1 MRLWSGW
8 TSDSLMV
15 REHRSWGRRDGSGRV
30 RSFLCLLL
38 SIICSGCTLF
48 PNLSGSRFTEPTER
62 RCSAPPEHVELRKI
76 PLAIFENRR
85 NDPLIAESVGRTPQ
99 SFSWRAIQT
108 AQVIDVLSLL
118 NQFEILEERS
128 INSPTD
134 AIRLHAVIQEILSR
148 VTLAMLEVSSTVAKT
163 TCEIERSSEVVDRLR
178 VAEDAKIRQQTLLAI
193 IIGAGTAATTGGLS
207 IADISGV
214 TEGVVSII
222 GGTIAGALGVSALYH
237 ENKGSFRHPDNILQ
251 EIWEDAE
258 VPVYVP
264 PSVWRFLRRP
274 MREDE
279 NQRTYRDEIIAGW
292 RQEGRLGDEGSE
304 EETVRARLF
313 FGDGGVYTTNDLQR
327 RTHML
332 DSLRAT
338 VLLLNQDLEQLVR
351 ELMIQMS
358 LSRPSRKTSEGPL
371 MAKRP
376 RGYG

>member
-1 MRLWSGW
+1 
-8 TSDSLMV
+8 MV
-15 REHRSWGRRDGSGRV
+15 REHGAWERRGGSGRV
-30 RSFLCLLL
+30 RLFLCLLL
-38 SIICSGCTLF
+38 FVLCGGCTLF
-48 PNLSGSRFTEPTER
+48 PNLTGSRSTEPTER
-62 RCSAPPEHVELRKI
+62 RCSAPPEQVELRKI

-134 AIRLHAVIQEILSR
+134 ALRLHAVIQEILSR

-178 VAEDAKIRQQTLLAI
+178 VAEDTQVRRQTLLAI
-193 IIGAGTAATTGGLS
+193 VIGAATAAATGGLS

-222 GGTIAGALGVSALYH
+222 GGTVAGALGVSALYH

-258 VPVYVP
+258 VPVYIP

-274 MREDE
+274 MREE
-279 NQRTYRDEIIAGW
+279 EGQRTYRDEIIAGW
-292 RQEGRLGDEGSE
+292 RQEGRLGDQGSDE
-304 EETVRARLF
+304 EAIRARLF
-313 FGDGGVYTTNDLQR
+313 FGEGGVYTTKDLQR

-338 VLLLNQDLEQLVR
+338 VSLLNQDIEQLVR
-351 ELMIQMS
+351 ELMIQTS
-358 LSRPSRKTSEGPL
+358 LSKPLQKTGDEEPL

>member
-1 MRLWSGW
+1 MIFSSAWCVGTGHGISRG
-8 TSDSLMV
+8 
-15 REHRSWGRRDGSGRV
+15 GSETV
-30 RSFLCLLL
+30 KPFLGILLL
-38 SIICSGCTLF
+38 IICNGCTLF
-48 PNLSGSRFTEPTER
+48 PNLSGSRPTEATER
-62 RCSAPPEHVELRKI
+62 RCSAPPEQVELRKI
-76 PLAIFENRR
+76 PLAIFENRK
-85 NDPLIAESVGRTPQ
+85 NDPLIAESLKRTPKT
-99 SFSWRAIQT
+99 FSWRAIQT
-108 AQVIDVLSLL
+108 AQVIEVLSLL

-128 INSPTD
+128 ISSSTD
-134 AIRLHAVIQEILSR
+134 AIRLHGVIQEILSR

-178 VAEDAKIRQQTLLAI
+178 VAEDAQIRRQTLLAI
-193 IIGAGTAATTGGLS
+193 IIGAGTAAATGGLS
-207 IADISGV
+207 IADISGL

-222 GGTIAGALGVSALYH
+222 GGTVAGALGVSALYH

-274 MREDE
+274 MREDDG
-279 NQRTYRDEIIAGW
+279 QRTYRDEIIAGW
-292 RQEGRLGDEGSE
+292 RQEGRLGDQGSDE
-304 EETVRARLF
+304 EATRARLF
-313 FGDGGVYTTNDLQR
+313 FGEGGVYTTKDLQR

-338 VLLLNQDLEQLVR
+338 VSLMNQDMEQLVR
-351 ELMIQMS
+351 ELMIQTS
-358 LSRPSRKTSEGPL
+358 LSKSLQKTGEGGSL

>member
-1 MRLWSGW
+1 
-8 TSDSLMV
+8 MV
-15 REHRSWGRRDGSGRV
+15 REYRLRDRKGESPRV
-30 RSFLCLLL
+30 WSFLCLLL
-38 SIICSGCTLF
+38 FFICSGCTLF
-48 PNLSGSRFTEPTER
+48 PNLSGSRSMEPTER
-62 RCSAPPEHVELRKI
+62 RCSAPPEQVELRKI

-85 NDPLIAESVGRTPQ
+85 NDPLIAEAVGRTPKT
-99 SFSWRAIQT
+99 FSWRAIQT

-118 NQFEILEERS
+118 NRFEILEERS
-128 INSPTD
+128 ISSSTD
-134 AIRLHAVIQEILSR
+134 AIRLHGVIQEILSR

-178 VAEDAKIRQQTLLAI
+178 VAEDVQIRRQTLLAI
-193 IIGAGTAATTGGLS
+193 IIGAGTAAATGGLS

-214 TEGVVSII
+214 AEGVVSII
-222 GGTIAGALGVSALYH
+222 GGTVAGALGVSALYH

-274 MREDE
+274 MRKDE

-292 RQEGRLGDEGSE
+292 RQEGRLGDQGSDE
-304 EETVRARLF
+304 EATRARLF
-313 FGDGGVYTTNDLQR
+313 FGEGGVYTTKDLQR

-338 VLLLNQDLEQLVR
+338 VSLLNQDIEQLVR
-351 ELMIQMS
+351 ELMIQTS
-358 LSRPSRKTSEGPL
+358 LGKSLQKTGEEGTL
-371 MAKRP
+371 LAKRP

>member
-1 MRLWSGW
+1 MKP
-8 TSDSLMV
+8 
-15 REHRSWGRRDGSGRV
+15 
-30 RSFLCLLL
+30 FLGILLL
-38 SIICSGCTLF
+38 IICNGCTLF
-48 PNLSGSRFTEPTER
+48 PNLSGSRPTEATER
-62 RCSAPPEHVELRKI
+62 RCSAPPEQVELRKI
-76 PLAIFENRR
+76 PLAIFENRK
-85 NDPLIAESVGRTPQ
+85 NDPLIAESLKRTPKT
-99 SFSWRAIQT
+99 FSWRAIQT
-108 AQVIDVLSLL
+108 AQVIEVLSLL

-128 INSPTD
+128 ISSSTD
-134 AIRLHAVIQEILSR
+134 AIRLHGVIQEILSR

-178 VAEDAKIRQQTLLAI
+178 VAEDAQIRRQTLLAI
-193 IIGAGTAATTGGLS
+193 IIGAGTAAATGGLS
-207 IADISGV
+207 IADISGL

-222 GGTIAGALGVSALYH
+222 GGTVAGALGVSALYH

-274 MREDE
+274 MREDDG
-279 NQRTYRDEIIAGW
+279 QRTYRDEIIAGW
-292 RQEGRLGDEGSE
+292 RQEGRLGDQGSDE
-304 EETVRARLF
+304 EATRARLF
-313 FGDGGVYTTNDLQR
+313 FGEGGVYTTKDLQR

-338 VLLLNQDLEQLVR
+338 VSLMNQDMEQLVR
-351 ELMIQMS
+351 ELMIQTS
-358 LSRPSRKTSEGPL
+358 LSKSLQKTGEGGSL